1 MPGEGHVF
9 DPLFAVIPVQR
20 ERQSVFSSAAEM
32 INARAFAAFRTLA
45 ARFLDCERI
54 AGYCQ
59 ISRNMALSSDD
70 MEGVVGVDGPD
81 GAERV
86 GPCADERG
94 LSRVRISGAGVDQHQ
109 NDAGENELNGAL
121 YFHAGHPE
129 GQPEIDSSTY

>member
-9 DPLFAVIPVQR
+9 DPLLAAVLNQR
-20 ERQSVFSSAAEM
+20 ERQSVFGGATET
-32 INARAFAAFRTLA
+32 IYARGFAPFGRVTAG
-45 ARFLDCERI
+45 FLNCNGIPGYGDI
-54 AGYCQ
+54 AP
-59 ISRNMALSSDD
+59 NVALSIDD
-70 MEGVVGVDGPD
+70 IERVISFHRPD

-109 NDAGENELNGAL
+109 NDAGENELKGVL

-129 GQPEIDSSTY
+129 RQPEIDSSTY